1 MDKATIKQKVC
12 EAIAAHRAD
21 IEAIA
26 NAILAEPELGFK
38 EVKTAKKVQ
47 DALAK
52 LGLEFTTEHGLT
64 GVKARMKGRT
74 SKRTIAML
82 AKKVQDALA
91 KLGLEFT
98 TEHGLTGVKARMK
111 GRTSKR
117 TIAMLAEL
125 DAIVCRNHKNAD
137 PVTGAAHCCGHNIQ
151 IANMIAVAYGLREV
165 MDELDRNHKNADPV
179 TGAAHCCGHNIQ
191 IANMIAVA
199 YGLREVMDELDGD
212 VVLFAV
218 PAEEYVEIDWRN
230 AQRDAN
236 RLKYLGGKQQLIA
249 EGAFDDI
256 DMAMQMHVAAGSE
269 FNLGASSNGFIGK
282 LIEYHGRPKQQLIA
296 EGAFDDI
303 DMAMQM
309 HVAAGSEFNLGAS
322 SNGFIGKLIEYHGR
336 PAHAAF
342 APEEGINA
350 LNAAMMGVM
359 GVNAIRETFRDQ
371 DHVRFHPI
379 INAGGDLVNVIPDY
393 VKMESYVRA
402 SNIEAM
408 ARYNKAV
415 DRALKAGGDALGA
428 KCDIQNLPG
437 YLPLRPDQAFRDLLR
452 ENAVDL
458 FGEDQV
464 TLGEHSAGSTDMGD
478 VSHLMPVVHP
488 WVGCVDGVLH
498 GADYARSLTRVATL

>member
-38 EVKTAKKVQ
+38 EVKT
-47 DALAK
+47 
-52 LGLEFTTEHGLT
+52 
-64 GVKARMKGRT
+64 
-74 SKRTIAML
+74 

-165 MDELDRNHKNADPV
+165 MDELD
-179 TGAAHCCGHNIQ
+179 
-191 IANMIAVA
+191 
-199 YGLREVMDELDGD
+199 GD

-236 RLKYLGGKQQLIA
+236 RLKYLGG
-249 EGAFDDI
+249 
-256 DMAMQMHVAAGSE
+256 
-269 FNLGASSNGFIGK
+269 
-282 LIEYHGRPKQQLIA
+282 KQQLIA

-428 KCDIQNLPG
+428 KCEIQNLPG

-498 GADYARSLTRVATL
+498 GADYALRDGEVAYTKTPQVLALTIVDLLTNGAEKAEAICQAFKPQLDRDSYVKFMDEIK

>member
-38 EVKTAKKVQ
+38 EVKT
-47 DALAK
+47 
-52 LGLEFTTEHGLT
+52 
-64 GVKARMKGRT
+64 
-74 SKRTIAML
+74 

-165 MDELDRNHKNADPV
+165 MDELD
-179 TGAAHCCGHNIQ
+179 
-191 IANMIAVA
+191 
-199 YGLREVMDELDGD
+199 GD

-236 RLKYLGGKQQLIA
+236 RLKYLGG
-249 EGAFDDI
+249 
-256 DMAMQMHVAAGSE
+256 
-269 FNLGASSNGFIGK
+269 
-282 LIEYHGRPKQQLIA
+282 KQQLIA

-458 FGEDQV
+458 FGENQV

-498 GADYARSLTRVATL
+498 GADYALRDGEVAYTKTPQVLALTIVDLLAEGAEKAEAICQAFKPQLDRDSYVKFMDEIK

>member
-38 EVKTAKKVQ
+38 EVKT
-47 DALAK
+47 
-52 LGLEFTTEHGLT
+52 
-64 GVKARMKGRT
+64 
-74 SKRTIAML
+74 

-165 MDELDRNHKNADPV
+165 MDELD
-179 TGAAHCCGHNIQ
+179 
-191 IANMIAVA
+191 
-199 YGLREVMDELDGD
+199 GD

-236 RLKYLGGKQQLIA
+236 RLKYLGG
-249 EGAFDDI
+249 
-256 DMAMQMHVAAGSE
+256 
-269 FNLGASSNGFIGK
+269 
-282 LIEYHGRPKQQLIA
+282 KQQLIA

-428 KCDIQNLPG
+428 KCEIQNLPG

-452 ENAVDL
+452 ENAVNL

-498 GADYARSLTRVATL
+498 GADYALRDGEVAYTKTPQVLALTIVDLLAEGAEKAEAICQAFKPQLDRDSYVKFMDEIK

>member
-12 EAIAAHRAD
+12 KAIAAHRAD

-38 EVKTAKKVQ
+38 EVKT
-47 DALAK
+47 
-52 LGLEFTTEHGLT
+52 
-64 GVKARMKGRT
+64 
-74 SKRTIAML
+74 

-165 MDELDRNHKNADPV
+165 MDELD
-179 TGAAHCCGHNIQ
+179 
-191 IANMIAVA
+191 
-199 YGLREVMDELDGD
+199 GD

-236 RLKYLGGKQQLIA
+236 RLKYLGG
-249 EGAFDDI
+249 
-256 DMAMQMHVAAGSE
+256 
-269 FNLGASSNGFIGK
+269 
-282 LIEYHGRPKQQLIA
+282 KQQLIA

-452 ENAVDL
+452 ENAVSL

-488 WVGCVDGVLH
+488 WVGCVNGVLH
-498 GADYARSLTRVATL
+498 GADYALRDGEVAYTKTPQVLALTIVDLLAEGAEKAEAICQAFKPQLDRNSYVKFMDEIK

>member
-52 LGLEFTTEHGLT
+52 LC
-64 GVKARMKGRT
+64 
-74 SKRTIAML
+74 
-82 AKKVQDALA
+82 
-91 KLGLEFT
+91 LEFT

-165 MDELDRNHKNADPV
+165 MDELD
-179 TGAAHCCGHNIQ
+179 
-191 IANMIAVA
+191 
-199 YGLREVMDELDGD
+199 GD

-236 RLKYLGGKQQLIA
+236 RLKYLGG
-249 EGAFDDI
+249 
-256 DMAMQMHVAAGSE
+256 
-269 FNLGASSNGFIGK
+269 
-282 LIEYHGRPKQQLIA
+282 KQQLIA

-428 KCDIQNLPG
+428 KCEIQNLPG

-458 FGEDQV
+458 FDEDQV

-498 GADYARSLTRVATL
+498 GADYALRDGEVAYTKTPQVLALTIVDLLAEGAEKAEAICQAFKPQLDRDSYVKFMDEIK

>member
-38 EVKTAKKVQ
+38 EVKT
-47 DALAK
+47 
-52 LGLEFTTEHGLT
+52 
-64 GVKARMKGRT
+64 
-74 SKRTIAML
+74 

-165 MDELDRNHKNADPV
+165 MDELD
-179 TGAAHCCGHNIQ
+179 
-191 IANMIAVA
+191 
-199 YGLREVMDELDGD
+199 GD

-236 RLKYLGGKQQLIA
+236 RLKYLGG
-249 EGAFDDI
+249 
-256 DMAMQMHVAAGSE
+256 
-269 FNLGASSNGFIGK
+269 
-282 LIEYHGRPKQQLIA
+282 KQQLIA

-452 ENAVDL
+452 ENAVSL

-498 GADYARSLTRVATL
+498 GADYALRDGEVAYTKTPQVLALTIVDLLAEGAEKAEAICQAFKPQLDRDSYVKFMDEIK

>member
-82 AKKVQDALA
+82 A
-91 KLGLEFT
+91 
-98 TEHGLTGVKARMK
+98 
-111 GRTSKR
+111 
-117 TIAMLAEL
+117 EL

-137 PVTGAAHCCGHNIQ
+137 S
-151 IANMIAVAYGLREV
+151 
-165 MDELDRNHKNADPV
+165 V

-236 RLKYLGGKQQLIA
+236 RLKYLGG
-249 EGAFDDI
+249 
-256 DMAMQMHVAAGSE
+256 
-269 FNLGASSNGFIGK
+269 
-282 LIEYHGRPKQQLIA
+282 KQQLIA

-498 GADYARSLTRVATL
+498 GADYALRDGEVAYTKTPQVLALTIVDLLANGAEKAEAICQAFKPQLDRDSYVKFMDEIK

>member
-12 EAIAAHRAD
+12 KAIAAHRAD

-38 EVKTAKKVQ
+38 EVKT
-47 DALAK
+47 
-52 LGLEFTTEHGLT
+52 
-64 GVKARMKGRT
+64 
-74 SKRTIAML
+74 

-165 MDELDRNHKNADPV
+165 MDELD
-179 TGAAHCCGHNIQ
+179 
-191 IANMIAVA
+191 
-199 YGLREVMDELDGD
+199 GD

-236 RLKYLGGKQQLIA
+236 RLKYLGG
-249 EGAFDDI
+249 
-256 DMAMQMHVAAGSE
+256 
-269 FNLGASSNGFIGK
+269 
-282 LIEYHGRPKQQLIA
+282 KQQLIA

-428 KCDIQNLPG
+428 KCEIQNLPG

-498 GADYARSLTRVATL
+498 GADYALRDGEVAYTKTPQVLALTIVDLLTNGAEKAEAICQAFKPQLDRDSYVKFMDEIK

>member
-38 EVKTAKKVQ
+38 EVKT
-47 DALAK
+47 
-52 LGLEFTTEHGLT
+52 
-64 GVKARMKGRT
+64 
-74 SKRTIAML
+74 

-165 MDELDRNHKNADPV
+165 MDELD
-179 TGAAHCCGHNIQ
+179 
-191 IANMIAVA
+191 
-199 YGLREVMDELDGD
+199 GD

-236 RLKYLGGKQQLIA
+236 RLKYLGG
-249 EGAFDDI
+249 
-256 DMAMQMHVAAGSE
+256 
-269 FNLGASSNGFIGK
+269 
-282 LIEYHGRPKQQLIA
+282 KQQLIA

-498 GADYARSLTRVATL
+498 GADYALRDGEVAYTKTPQVLALTIVDLLTNGAEKAEAICQAFKPQLDRDSYVKFMAEIK

>member
-12 EAIAAHRAD
+12 KAIAAHRAD

-82 AKKVQDALA
+82 A
-91 KLGLEFT
+91 
-98 TEHGLTGVKARMK
+98 
-111 GRTSKR
+111 
-117 TIAMLAEL
+117 EL
-125 DAIVCRNHKNAD
+125 DAIIC
-137 PVTGAAHCCGHNIQ
+137 
-151 IANMIAVAYGLREV
+151 
-165 MDELDRNHKNADPV
+165 RNHKNADPV

-236 RLKYLGGKQQLIA
+236 RLKYLGG
-249 EGAFDDI
+249 
-256 DMAMQMHVAAGSE
+256 
-269 FNLGASSNGFIGK
+269 
-282 LIEYHGRPKQQLIA
+282 KQQLIA

-428 KCDIQNLPG
+428 KCEIQNLPG

-498 GADYARSLTRVATL
+498 GADYALRDGEVAYTKTPQVLALTIVDLLAEGAEKAEAICQAFKPQLDRDSYVKFMDEIK